1 MKQNAQ
7 KLIGMQNMVIKW
19 AVNPGTY
26 NLTTKLSTDS
36 VDKLN
41 MGVLQRRQQ
50 K

>member
-19 AVNPGTY
+19 AVNTETY
-26 NLTTKLSTDS
+26 NLITKLSTNS
-36 VDKLN
+36 VDKIN
-41 MGVLQRRQQ
+41 MSILQRKQQ